1 MRRNFVLMLL
11 LNISCSIHV
20 MAQTDYYYYQ
30 GNKIPLTLNENKVCV
45 SIPKDRDII
54 SERIRENVHALI
66 TIKDETFDIIVI
78 SRSDFEKLASL
89 DSWKE
94 YAKSVV
100 LTSSYYTEDKKE
112 VYETPYLNV
121 KLKKEEDA
129 NLLDSY
135 AEKYRLKNL
144 GSFSQYLPLWYILHV
159 TPDSDKSPLECANEL
174 YESGYF
180 ASSVPDLAANSLLT
194 SVRNISAVKTN
205 SSIGVYNLHGQR
217 INGLQKGLIIVGGKK
232 IVVK

>member
-78 SRSDFEKLASL
+78 SRSDFEKLVSL
-89 DSWKE
+89 DSLKE
-94 YAKSVV
+94 DAKSVV
-100 LTSSYYTEDKKE
+100 LT
-112 VYETPYLNV
+112 
-121 KLKKEEDA
+121 
-129 NLLDSY
+129 
-135 AEKYRLKNL
+135 
-144 GSFSQYLPLWYILHV
+144 
-159 TPDSDKSPLECANEL
+159 
-174 YESGYF
+174 
-180 ASSVPDLAANSLLT
+180 
-194 SVRNISAVKTN
+194 
-205 SSIGVYNLHGQR
+205 
-217 INGLQKGLIIVGGKK
+217 
-232 IVVK
+232 